1 MKWLVLLLGVAA
13 LFFASCGTQSVGETQ
28 REAEAVDLENA
39 QSVAA
44 ELRMGAGEL
53 NVSGGAQQLME
64 ADFTYNVPEWEPEV
78 TYEVNGEEG
87 DLRVEQPSTEGGI
100 DLTGDARNE
109 WDIRLNDQIPTD
121 LTVRMGAGESDF
133 DLGDLTL
140 TGLSVEMGAGAS
152 TVDMR
157 GEWDRDLEATIR
169 GGAGSATLHLPTNV
183 GVRVAADGGLGE
195 IETRGLTRQED
206 AYVNEAYG
214 ESEVTLEVDVEGGVG
229 KLSLLADE

>member
-13 LFFASCGTQSVGETQ
+13 LFLASCGTQSVGETQ

-44 ELRMGAGEL
+44 ELGMGAGEL

-64 ADFTYNVPEWEPEV
+64 ADFVYNVPEWEPDV

-121 LTVRMGAGESDF
+121 LTVRMGAGEGEF
-133 DLGDLTL
+133 DLGSLTL
-140 TGLSVEMGAGAS
+140 TGLSIEMGAGAS

-157 GEWDRDLEATIR
+157 GEWDRDFEATMR

-183 GVRVAADGGLGE
+183 GVRVAASGGLGE
-195 IETRGLTRQED
+195 IDARGLTRQED